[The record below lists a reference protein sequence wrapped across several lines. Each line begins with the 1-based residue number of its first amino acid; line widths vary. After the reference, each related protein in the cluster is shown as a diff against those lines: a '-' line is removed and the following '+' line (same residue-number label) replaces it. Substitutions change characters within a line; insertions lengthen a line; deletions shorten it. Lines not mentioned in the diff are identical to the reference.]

1 MAYHLPALASESI
14 EGLNINPDGIYV
26 DATFGG
32 GGHAALILKELGD
45 KGRLIGFDQDE
56 DAAANAP
63 NDPRFTFVKANFRDL
78 KRFLRLHG
86 ASKVHG
92 ILADL
97 GVSSHQLDEASR
109 GFSYRFKAEL
119 DMRMNAAE
127 KRTAADVINH
137 TDEAG
142 LLRIFGEYGEVR
154 NARTLAAAIV
164 QERKTRPIR
173 SIEDFVA
180 MLDPLVRGQRQRYLS
195 QVFQALRIEV
205 NDEMGALAD
214 FLKQSQ
220 EVLHPGGRLAVI
232 SYHSLE
238 DRMVKNFFKTGN
250 VDGKLEQDFYGN
262 IHRPFTLI
270 SKKAILPSEKE
281 VRENPRARSAKLRVA
296 EVDLKMG

>member
-14 EGLNINPDGIYV
+14 EGLNIKPDGIYV

-32 GGHAALILKELGD
+32 GGHAALILEALGD
-45 KGRLIGFDQDE
+45 KGRLYGFDQDE
-56 DAAANAP
+56 DARANAP
-63 NDPRFTFVKANFRDL
+63 ADERFTFVKANFRDM
-78 KRFLRLHG
+78 KRFLRLHR
-86 ASKVHG
+86 VTQVDG

-109 GFSYRFKAEL
+109 GFSYRFDAML
-119 DMRMNAAE
+119 DMRMNIAD
-127 KRTAADVINH
+127 KRTAADVLNG

-154 NARTLAAAIV
+154 NARTLAAGIV
-164 QERKTRPIR
+164 KVRETRPIH
-173 SIEDFVA
+173 SIGDFVSV
-180 MLDPLVRGQRQRYLS
+180 LDPLVRGQRQRYLS

-214 FLKQSQ
+214 FLNQSL
-220 EVLHPGGRLAVI
+220 EVLDPGGRLAVI

-238 DRMVKNFFKTGN
+238 DRMVKNFIKTGS
-250 VDGKLEQDFYGN
+250 VEGKMEQDFYGN

-270 SKKAILPSEKE
+270 SRKAILPSEAE
-281 VRENPRARSAKLRVA
+281 VRTNPRARSAKLRVG
-296 EVDLKMG
+296 EKLRE